1 MTKSKKKSRPSP
13 LPWNDE
19 LEQLYQ
25 RKLQLQRHI
34 RIHRSKRDK
43 SRSEPLVAE
52 LRNVLK
58 QLKKANQTSRSA
70 KKRRK
75 QYFDSLALQT
85 EEPLVQESPDSD
97 MASDAGDRYGALGNL
112 NIERLVEFFVCR
124 VEENPQLFPLV
135 KDVLDALRLA
145 HSKIEALELALM
157 EFKDDKKNSGTSGEA
172 IEFTDTAL
180 GSLPKKLID
189 EVSVTGTGSDSDA
202 TVLSTKRKKES
213 KAVAD
218 ISITSDAATS
228 NCNDSLTDATE
239 SSVGEGNPRGEGK
252 KRKKR
257 KSAVSPP
264 AEASTPIRT
273 PASFDDRSQI
283 MLNICSEEKVHAQKK
298 LKRASSEN
306 PEDFSN
312 ISRFSSPPLVQ
323 KNLKRSKHPR
333 TDDSVP
339 SKSEDDSI
347 QDRSFASPPIAR
359 KKTPK
364 RSRSLSRGIDCAEYE
379 LDSSNLEL
387 NIQPCF
393 PFPER
398 KPETDQAAE
407 SSTKRSNPSLRVI
420 PSVLLLQNPENF
432 EIPDN
437 ANRSQEEAPPMS
449 KTEQE
454 VAVRPEDAEEKP
466 DRPPPVDAASLPWKV
481 YFEFDGSVE
490 AVNPVDERI
499 IRRAILDS
507 VGDNVFEIYNIKR
520 YRFTL
525 TGYVNFAAYESASRL
540 AKLGF
545 RLNGKH
551 AQFVRCI
558 QVPPPVRD
566 GPPGNRDPLSSY
578 WNNNNIHQEGR
589 ASGPAVSRLAQ
600 HRHPTQN
607 RRDGRPGFRGFSRN
621 RGSHR
626 VQNHRG
632 SYKWDRKAP
641 RL

>member
-1 MTKSKKKSRPSP
+1 
-13 LPWNDE
+13 
-19 LEQLYQ
+19 
-25 RKLQLQRHI
+25 
-34 RIHRSKRDK
+34 
-43 SRSEPLVAE
+43 
-52 LRNVLK
+52 
-58 QLKKANQTSRSA
+58 
-70 KKRRK
+70 
-75 QYFDSLALQT
+75 
-85 EEPLVQESPDSD
+85 

-379 LDSSNLEL
+379 LESSNLEL

-398 KPETDQAAE
+398 TPETDQAAE

-466 DRPPPVDAASLPWKV
+466 DLPPPVDAASLPWKV

-490 AVNPVDERI
+490 AVNP
-499 IRRAILDS
+499 
-507 VGDNVFEIYNIKR
+507 
-520 YRFTL
+520 
-525 TGYVNFAAYESASRL
+525 
-540 AKLGF
+540 
-545 RLNGKH
+545 
-551 AQFVRCI
+551 CI

-632 SYKWDRKAP
+632 SGLLAKMLSFQVIAEKVKKVRKNRSFLAP
-641 RL
+641 LKLAL